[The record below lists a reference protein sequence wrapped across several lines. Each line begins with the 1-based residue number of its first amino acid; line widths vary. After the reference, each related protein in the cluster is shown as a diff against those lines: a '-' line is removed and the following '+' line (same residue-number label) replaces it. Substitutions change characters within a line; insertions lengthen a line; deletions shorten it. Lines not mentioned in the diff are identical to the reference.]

1 MDMKRIAIAML
12 TVCCIAT
19 AWSAE
24 DGKNLLSK
32 KWRLYKSGV
41 GKVVIQKDGTIA
53 CEMSEGGKKN
63 ASGVQQTIILNQKT
77 PKAIF
82 ISVECKTEKVIGKT
96 SRDFS
101 IYMDVKHTDGTSS
114 WGKGLNFTTGTYDW
128 KKFTTTY
135 VPKKPIKS
143 ISFLFL
149 LRRSNSGKAWF
160 KNAVCKEV
168 EVKK

>member
-1 MDMKRIAIAML
+1 MKKIAIAML

-19 AWSAE
+19 TWSAE
-24 DGKNLLSK
+24 DGKNLLGK
-32 KWRLYKSGV
+32 KWNLYKSGV
-41 GKVVIQKDGTIA
+41 GKVIIQKDGTIA
-53 CEMSEGGKKN
+53 CELSEGGKKN
-63 ASGVQQTIILNQKT
+63 ASGVQQTIVLNQKT

-82 ISVECKTEKVIGKT
+82 ISAECKAEKVLGKA
-96 SRDFS
+96 SRNFS

-114 WGKGLNFTTGTYDW
+114 WGKGLIFTTGTYDW
-128 KKFTTTY
+128 KKFSTTY

-149 LRRSNSGKAWF
+149 LRRSNTGKAWF